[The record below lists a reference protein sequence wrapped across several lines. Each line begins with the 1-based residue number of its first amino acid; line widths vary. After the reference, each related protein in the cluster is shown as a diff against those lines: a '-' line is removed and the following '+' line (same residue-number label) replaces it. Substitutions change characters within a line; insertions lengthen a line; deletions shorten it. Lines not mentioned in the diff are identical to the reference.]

1 MLRLQ
6 WPGSRQEA
14 PPPLTRRLRH
24 PLPGPNSYHC
34 SLLLVPSFHP
44 SPMIISISCLDFS
57 IPGSLMRKSDLQTF
71 ESPSF
76 PNAFICSDWTPD
88 KHSEVTT
95 FGINSHKFRIAYN
108 PKGQNTTPAMTAGN
122 KALI

>member
-1 MLRLQ
+1 
-6 WPGSRQEA
+6 
-14 PPPLTRRLRH
+14 
-24 PLPGPNSYHC
+24 
-34 SLLLVPSFHP
+34 
-44 SPMIISISCLDFS
+44 MIISISCLDFS
-57 IPGSLMRKSDLQTF
+57 IHGSLMRKSDLQTF

-88 KHSEVTT
+88 KH
-95 FGINSHKFRIAYN
+95 FGGYNLWDNSHKFRIAYN